1 MSFQLT
7 TTDSEIKYYI
17 EEEIRKKK
25 NEIIQRL
32 AYLGEQCVTIAK
44 RKISSAGLT
53 YYKDRT
59 ANLKS
64 SIGYVILIDGVIV
77 LNGKFRQ
84 EPQVDNKGAK
94 ADGAE
99 KGQEFAKKIA
109 AKYPKGIVLLIVAGM
124 NYAEAVMA
132 RDYDVLDSA
141 ELNAENKMEGILKK
155 LGFK

>member
-44 RKISSAGLT
+44 RKISSAGLP

-64 SIGYVILIDGVIV
+64 SIGYVILIDGIIV
-77 LNGKFRQ
+77 MNGKFRQ
-84 EPQVDNKGAK
+84 EPPVDKRYSIEN
-94 ADGAE
+94 GAE
-99 KGQEFAKKIA
+99 KGQEFADKIA
-109 AKYPKGIVLLIVAGM
+109 SRYPKGIVLLIVAGM

-141 ELNAENKMEGILKK
+141 ELNAENKMEDILKK